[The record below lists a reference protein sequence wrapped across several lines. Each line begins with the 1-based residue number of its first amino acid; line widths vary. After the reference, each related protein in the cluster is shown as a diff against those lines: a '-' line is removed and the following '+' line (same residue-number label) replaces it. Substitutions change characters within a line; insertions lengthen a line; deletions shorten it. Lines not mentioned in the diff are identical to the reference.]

1 MIAISFVHRIAVE
14 ELWIAFGTDKHFRY
28 IPVHKKAAVL
38 GNGICTA
45 SPVFRAS
52 TGCDTTSSFVSK
64 GKSLPGTHGM
74 LFPISLVLSISS
86 HQPLLSFRARVWKS
100 SNGLWF
106 ERTSNTMSV
115 NAARKQLF
123 SKKSRPVDHILATQ
137 DSLYL
142 PS

>member
-1 MIAISFVHRIAVE
+1 MILHANNAAKRIFPCSYKHSDTDVVVISISFVHRIAVE

-52 TGCDTTSSFVSK
+52 TGCDKTSSFVSK

-74 LFPISLVLSISS
+74 LFSISLVL
-86 HQPLLSFRARVWKS
+86 
-100 SNGLWF
+100 
-106 ERTSNTMSV
+106 
-115 NAARKQLF
+115 
-123 SKKSRPVDHILATQ
+123 
-137 DSLYL
+137 
-142 PS
+142 